1 MILTFRHKKYRTFHE
16 QHEMNGS
23 FNGRNVH
30 CAVETKLFYI
40 NVLFFVPRIV
50 IQLCTF
56 FFFVGQRLFFHS
68 LGRGSCVETFFPS
81 FLWSEIL
88 HLSIFLKSVE
98 YIQVSLKSDTNKWHF
113 TVRPVYT
120 SRTVLH
126 IMRKVS
132 EKVAEK
138 IKTHFMFNKI
148 FSGNGAVYEI
158 MWKNMLELERPH
170 MTT

>member
-81 FLWSEIL
+81 FLWSASAAYSLWTIISNSLCETA
-88 HLSIFLKSVE
+88 FLRYIHMGNPLYSVNYDE
-98 YIQVSLKSDTNKWHF
+98 LRNVIKK
-113 TVRPVYT
+113 YT
-120 SRTVLH
+120 LF
-126 IMRKVS
+126 KL
-132 EKVAEK
+132 
-138 IKTHFMFNKI
+138 MF
-148 FSGNGAVYEI
+148 
-158 MWKNMLELERPH
+158 
-170 MTT
+170 